1 MNFLENI
8 IKLWHKH
15 YDLFAEGED
24 MNNIL
29 FTIGHSQHEI
39 SYFIESLR
47 KYEINY
53 ILDVRSTP
61 YSQFAAQY
69 NKNSIKVMLNEV
81 GINYVFMGKY
91 FGARQED
98 DSLYAKEGYLD
109 FQKTAQSTNFKAG
122 VANVLKGIGA
132 GNRIALM
139 CTEKDPIECHR
150 AILVGKAFG
159 I

>member
-53 ILDVRSTP
+53 ILYLVYMT
-61 YSQFAAQY
+61 
-69 NKNSIKVMLNEV
+69 KNC
-81 GINYVFMGKY
+81 
-91 FGARQED
+91 
-98 DSLYAKEGYLD
+98 
-109 FQKTAQSTNFKAG
+109 KACG
-122 VANVLKGIGA
+122 
-132 GNRIALM
+132 
-139 CTEKDPIECHR
+139 T
-150 AILVGKAFG
+150 
-159 I
+159 

>member
-69 NKNSIKVMLNEV
+69 NKNSIKE
-81 GINYVFMGKY
+81 
-91 FGARQED
+91 
-98 DSLYAKEGYLD
+98 S
-109 FQKTAQSTNFKAG
+109 
-122 VANVLKGIGA
+122 
-132 GNRIALM
+132 
-139 CTEKDPIECHR
+139 
-150 AILVGKAFG
+150 ILVQDMKM
-159 I
+159 ILYMQKKDI

>member
-39 SYFIESLR
+39 SYFIELLR

-69 NKNSIKVMLNEV
+69 NKNSIKVMLNDE
-81 GINYVFMGKY
+81 GINYVF
-91 FGARQED
+91 
-98 DSLYAKEGYLD
+98 
-109 FQKTAQSTNFKAG
+109 
-122 VANVLKGIGA
+122 
-132 GNRIALM
+132 
-139 CTEKDPIECHR
+139 
-150 AILVGKAFG
+150 ILVQDRKM
-159 I
+159 ILYMQKKDI